1 MKNIKLLA
9 ITPIVLL
16 VGCMTV
22 GPDYQTP
29 QQNAVEL
36 RVSANTETAAY
47 ERLWWQRF
55 DDGVLNELV
64 ELTLA
69 KNNSIEAAKANIDR
83 ALANFTDIDNDD
95 HLLGSLDADYQNSK
109 APQPGFTDERTYSR
123 RYQVGANL
131 NWQLDLVG
139 KLKRASES
147 AYATAESAEADLH
160 ALQVSIVSNLVS
172 LYADYRGL
180 QKRLK
185 VAHRNVDILAQTADI
200 THVRFKEGMESEF
213 EYARVRARLSA
224 VKASIAQLD
233 SASKRAEY
241 DLALLAG
248 YQASSLPI
256 NLSDKPIPS
265 LNKPVAIG
273 DVGELLLRRPDVR
286 ATERRLAAATAKI
299 GVAKADL
306 YPAINV
312 TGFLG
317 FLTGH
322 ASGLDHSARAW
333 TVAPSLSW
341 QGLDMGSVK
350 ARIKVANAEQRKAL
364 ADYQQQVLVAV
375 NDAQSALTAYSFS
388 QQQLHHLADQ
398 QRASEKAM
406 ELATLQYESG
416 LFDLLD
422 LIDTERTL
430 LTSKDSYAAGQAQ
443 VMKDL
448 VAVYQAL
455 GGAIGQE

>member
-1 MKNIKLLA
+1 MRNIKLLVIA
-9 ITPIVLL
+9 PIALL
-16 VGCMTV
+16 VGCVTV
-22 GPDYQTP
+22 GPDYQAP
-29 QQNAVEL
+29 QEQAVEL
-36 RVSANTETAAY
+36 HVAKDIETASY

-55 DDGVLNELV
+55 NDDVLNKLV
-64 ELTLA
+64 ALTLE
-69 KNNSIEAAKANIDR
+69 NNYSLEAAKANIDR
-83 ALANFTDIDNDD
+83 ALANFADVDNDD
-95 HLLGSLDADYQNSK
+95 RPVGSVDVDYHNSK
-109 APQPGFTDERTYSR
+109 AQQPDFTDERIYSR

-131 NWQLDLVG
+131 TWQLDLVG
-139 KLKRASES
+139 KLERASES
-147 AYATAESAEADLH
+147 AYANAESVQADLH

-180 QKRLK
+180 QKRVQ
-185 VAHRNVDILAQTADI
+185 VAHRNVDILKQTADI
-200 THVRFKEGMESEF
+200 TQLRFEEGMASEF
-213 EYARVRARLSA
+213 EFARVQAQLSS
-224 VKASIAQLD
+224 VQASIAQLD
-233 SASKRAEY
+233 SLLKQTEY

-248 YQASSLPI
+248 YQAASLPVD
-256 NLSDKPIPS
+256 LLEEPIPS

-286 ATERRLAAATAKI
+286 SAERRLAAATAQI

-306 YPAINV
+306 YPAVNV
-312 TGFLG
+312 SGFLG

-322 ASGLDHSARAW
+322 ASGLDNSARAW

-350 ARIKVANAEQRKAL
+350 ARINIANAEQRKAL

-375 NDAQSALTAYSFS
+375 NDAQSALSTYSFS

-398 QRASEKAM
+398 QQASEKAM

-416 LFDLLD
+416 VFDLLD

-430 LTSKDSYAAGQAQ
+430 LASQDSYAAGQAQ

-448 VAVYQAL
+448 VAVYQAF
-455 GGAIGQE
+455 GGAIGQ

>member
-9 ITPIVLL
+9 IAPIVLL
-16 VGCMTV
+16 VGCATV
-22 GPDYQTP
+22 GPDYQSP
-29 QQNAVEL
+29 QQGAVEL
-36 RVSANTETAAY
+36 RLSSDTETAAY

-55 DDGVLNELV
+55 DDVVLNELV

-69 KNNSIEAAKANIDR
+69 NNHSLEAAKANIDR
-83 ALANFTDIDNDD
+83 ALANFADIDNDD
-95 HLLGSLDADYQNSK
+95 HLIGSIDADYQNSK
-109 APQPGFTDERTYSR
+109 AQQPGVTDERIYSR
-123 RYQVGANL
+123 RYEVGTNL

-139 KLKRASES
+139 KLERASES
-147 AYATAESAEADLH
+147 AYATVESVKADLH

-180 QKRLK
+180 QKRLQ
-185 VAHRNVDILAQTADI
+185 VAHRNVDILEQTAEI
-200 THVRFKEGMESEF
+200 TRIRFKEGMESEF

-224 VKASIAQLD
+224 VKASIAQLN
-233 SASKRAEY
+233 SESKKAEY

-248 YQASSLPI
+248 YQASTLPVK
-256 NLSDKPIPS
+256 LLEKPIPS

-273 DVGELLLRRPDVR
+273 DVGELLLRRPDIR
-286 ATERRLAAATAKI
+286 STERRLAAATAQI

-306 YPAINV
+306 YPAVNV

-317 FLTGH
+317 FLTGQ
-322 ASGLDHSARAW
+322 ASGLDHNARAW

-341 QGLDMGSVK
+341 QGLDMESVK
-350 ARIKVANAEQRKAL
+350 ARINVANAEQRKAL

-398 QRASEKAM
+398 QQASEKAM
-406 ELATLQYESG
+406 KLATLQYESG

-430 LTSKDSYAAGQAQ
+430 LTAKDSYAAGQAQ

-448 VAVYQAL
+448 VAVYQAF
-455 GGAIGQE
+455 GGAIGQ

>member
-22 GPDYQTP
+22 GPDYQIP
-29 QQNAVEL
+29 QQDAVEL
-36 RVSANTETAAY
+36 RVSADTETAAY

-55 DDGVLNELV
+55 NDEVLNELV
-64 ELTLA
+64 ALSL
-69 KNNSIEAAKANIDR
+69 KNNHSLEAAKANIDR
-83 ALANFTDIDNDD
+83 ALANFADVDNDD

-109 APQPGFTDERTYSR
+109 AQQPGFTEERIYNR

-131 NWQLDLVG
+131 TWQLDLVG
-139 KLKRASES
+139 KFKRSSES
-147 AYATAESAEADLH
+147 AYANAESVQADLH

-180 QKRLK
+180 QQRVQ
-185 VAHRNVDILAQTADI
+185 VAHRNVDILQQTAEI
-200 THVRFKEGMESEF
+200 TQLRFEEGMESEF
-213 EYARVRARLSA
+213 EFARVQAQLSA
-224 VKASIAQLD
+224 VRASIAQLD
-233 SASKRAEY
+233 SQLKQTEY

-248 YQASSLPI
+248 YQPASLPVD
-256 NLSDKPIPS
+256 LLAKPIPA

-286 ATERRLAAATAKI
+286 SAERRLASATALI

-306 YPAINV
+306 YPSINV
-312 TGFLG
+312 SGFLG

-322 ASGLDHSARAW
+322 ASGLDSSARAW
-333 TVAPSLSW
+333 TVAPSMSW

-350 ARIKVANAEQRKAL
+350 ARINIANAEQRKAL

-375 NDAQSALTAYSFS
+375 NDAQSALSTYSFS

-406 ELATLQYESG
+406 ELASLQYESG

-430 LTSKDSYAAGQAQ
+430 LDSQDSYAAGQAQ

-448 VAVYQAL
+448 VAVYQAF
-455 GGAIGQE
+455 GGAIGQ